1 MGLWDR
7 VGYSPVND
15 IAGIFFALMKVVLI
29 FLLKAN
35 TISLSNVCFCAEKT
49 KKMFPGLGR
58 NKCVSGDFRSSKSQN
73 FLVEHA
79 PGPPYINSHLWCSD
93 LKLVLHTS

>member
-1 MGLWDR
+1 MGLWGR

-35 TISLSNVCFCAEKT
+35 TISLFSLSKYVCFVQKT
-49 KKMFPGLGR
+49 YKENGDKKLDKMFSGLGR
-58 NKCVSGDFRSSKSQN
+58 S
-73 FLVEHA
+73 
-79 PGPPYINSHLWCSD
+79 
-93 LKLVLHTS
+93 

>member
-1 MGLWDR
+1 MGLWGR

-35 TISLSNVCFCAEKT
+35 TISLFSLSNVCFVQKT
-49 KKMFPGLGR
+49 YKENGDTKLDKMFSGLGR
-58 NKCVSGDFRSSKSQN
+58 S
-73 FLVEHA
+73 
-79 PGPPYINSHLWCSD
+79 
-93 LKLVLHTS
+93 